1 MKPTTSISIVI
12 LTLIMLATSIY
23 LVYEHLT
30 PQVAE
35 CSDAEVDAETEI
47 DDDLKMVS
55 DSSLTIFP
63 ALQRNFY
70 GIHAANYYSA
80 ISIGIATEPPETV

>member
-1 MKPTTSISIVI
+1 
-12 LTLIMLATSIY
+12 MLATSIY

-35 CSDAEVDAETEI
+35 YNEAEVDSETEI

-55 DSSLTIFP
+55 DSSVTIFHE
-63 ALQRNFY
+63 LQRNFY
-70 GIHAANYYSA
+70 GIHSANCYSA
-80 ISIGIATEPPETV
+80 ISLGIATEPPEWV

>member
-1 MKPTTSISIVI
+1 M
-12 LTLIMLATSIY
+12 MLATSIY

-35 CSDAEVDAETEI
+35 CSDTEVDSESEI

-55 DSSLTIFP
+55 DSSVTIFHE
-63 ALQRNFY
+63 LQRNFY

>member
-1 MKPTTSISIVI
+1 
-12 LTLIMLATSIY
+12 MLATSIH

-30 PQVAE
+30 PQIAV
-35 CSDAEVDAETEI
+35 CSEAEVDSETEI
-47 DDDLKMVS
+47 EDNLKKVS
-55 DSSLTIFP
+55 DSSFTIFHEF
-63 ALQRNFY
+63 QRNFY

>member
-1 MKPTTSISIVI
+1 
-12 LTLIMLATSIY
+12 MLATSIY

-35 CSDAEVDAETEI
+35 CNEAEVDSETEI

-55 DSSLTIFP
+55 DSSVTVLHE
-63 ALQRNFY
+63 LQRNFY
-70 GIHAANYYSA
+70 GIHGANYYSA
-80 ISIGIATEPPETV
+80 ISIGVATEPPETV

>member
-1 MKPTTSISIVI
+1 
-12 LTLIMLATSIY
+12 MLATSIY

-30 PQVAE
+30 PQIAE
-35 CSDAEVDAETEI
+35 CSDAEVDSEAEI

-55 DSSLTIFP
+55 DSSFTMFHE
-63 ALQRNFY
+63 LQRNFY

>member
-1 MKPTTSISIVI
+1 
-12 LTLIMLATSIY
+12 MLATSIY

-35 CSDAEVDAETEI
+35 YNEAEVDSETEI

-55 DSSLTIFP
+55 DS
-63 ALQRNFY
+63 
-70 GIHAANYYSA
+70 
-80 ISIGIATEPPETV
+80 

>member
-1 MKPTTSISIVI
+1 
-12 LTLIMLATSIY
+12 MLATSIY

-35 CSDAEVDAETEI
+35 YNEAEVDSETEI

-55 DSSLTIFP
+55 DSSVAVLHE
-63 ALQRNFY
+63 LQRNFY
-70 GIHAANYYSA
+70 GIHGANYYST
-80 ISIGIATEPPETV
+80 ISIGVATEPPETV

>member
-1 MKPTTSISIVI
+1 M
-12 LTLIMLATSIY
+12 MLATSIP
-23 LVYEHLT
+23 LVYKQVT

-80 ISIGIATEPPETV
+80 ISLGIATEPPESV